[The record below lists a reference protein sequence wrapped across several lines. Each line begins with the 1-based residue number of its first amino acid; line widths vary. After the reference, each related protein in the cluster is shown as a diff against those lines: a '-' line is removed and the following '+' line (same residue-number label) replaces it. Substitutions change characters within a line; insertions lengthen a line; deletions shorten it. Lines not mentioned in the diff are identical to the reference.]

1 MLFYTAIGFLSAL
14 KGTDSN
20 NHIKNSLQ
28 KLVFNFE
35 EITSELADVLIDE
48 TEKGEILKDIFNT
61 EVTKN

>member
-1 MLFYTAIGFLSAL
+1 MQQFVF

-20 NHIKNSLQ
+20 NHIGNSLQ